1 MNYKVSVA
9 TYLYR
14 PFSPK
19 TTGSWGSLVLYS
31 YSYSL
36 SAPSMCHSSLH
47 INSALHYILWLGL
60 YKYALLYIDMR
71 PLSADKGVGSN
82 LYKHM
87 AAHV

>member
-1 MNYKVSVA
+1 MDYEVIVA

-19 TTGSWGSLVLYS
+19 ISGSWGSLALYS

-36 SAPSMCHSSLH
+36 SAPCMCHSTLH
-47 INSALHYILWLGL
+47 INSALHYIWLGL
-60 YKYALLYIDMR
+60 YKYALLDIS